1 MRVAVFPAVEFGA
14 GRVEDVDADAGGV
27 CEGSGL
33 GGGQRGSEGGG
44 GGADF
49 ILRQHATQGLAAVYA
64 IVEHS
69 TGAEWDDHT
78 AICPCWTL

>member
-49 ILRQHATQGLAAVYA
+49 ILRHMPRKG
-64 IVEHS
+64 
-69 TGAEWDDHT
+69 
-78 AICPCWTL
+78 